1 MESADDGSDDVRIDS
16 SAKGEDDDVT
26 KKPQRAGVRRAVDA
40 VRPDVCGASP
50 EKKKSRADSADE
62 EAPLGGAE
70 SSNLMNEASPPRAGQ
85 RRPGITAR
93 GGSYSE
99 SPEYKRQRDDDPEDM
114 GSGDG
119 Q

>member
-1 MESADDGSDDVRIDS
+1 MESANDGSGDVRIDS
-16 SAKGEDDDVT
+16 NTRGEDDDVT
-26 KKPQRAGVRRAVDA
+26 KKSPRAGVRRAVDA
-40 VRPDVCGASP
+40 VRPDVSGVSP

-85 RRPGITAR
+85 RRPGIIAR

-99 SPEYKRQRDDDPEDM
+99 SPEYKRQRDEDPEDM
-114 GSGDG
+114 ESGDE